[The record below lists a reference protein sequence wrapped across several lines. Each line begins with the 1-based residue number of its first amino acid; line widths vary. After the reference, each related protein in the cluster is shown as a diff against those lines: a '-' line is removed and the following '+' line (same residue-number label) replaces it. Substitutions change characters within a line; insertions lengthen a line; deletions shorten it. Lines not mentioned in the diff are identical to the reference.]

1 MEPMSG
7 PLSSRRRK
15 KSMRVT
21 RTDEQ
26 HIVDPVERAMRRV
39 LADIDATTPYR
50 STMQI
55 EEGDDWPTTVVCWGF
70 LDSVTG
76 RATAVHPAEG
86 EEQAAALLA
95 DEMSE
100 EVSEA
105 LAGDHRLDDAATWP
119 PCPLHPHSLDPGVV
133 GDRAVW
139 RCRDDASV
147 EIPIGS
153 LGTA

>member
-1 MEPMSG
+1 
-7 PLSSRRRK
+7 
-15 KSMRVT
+15 MRVT
-21 RTDEQ
+21 RTDDE
-26 HIVDPVERAMRRV
+26 HIVDSVERAMRRV

-55 EEGDDWPTTVVCWGF
+55 DEGDDWPTTVLCWGF

-76 RATAVHPAEG
+76 RATAVHPPEG

-95 DEMSE
+95 DAMSE

-105 LAGDHRLDDAATWP
+105 LARDHRLDDAATWP
-119 PCPLHPHSLDPGVV
+119 PCPLHPHSLDPVV
-133 GDRAVW
+133 VANRAVW
-139 RCRDDASV
+139 RCRDDANV
-147 EIPIGS
+147 EFPIGS